1 MLTDFLAVF
10 LVDCILHPAVFTFYP
25 EKKKTINGPVTFF
38 VAGASSQSGDHTTG
52 TVRLG
57 HWVELP
63 EAELQDNMAVMLL
76 PYGGP

>member
-1 MLTDFLAVF
+1 MLTYFLAVF

-25 EKKKTINGPVTFF
+25 EKAKIKQWPCDFF

-52 TVRLG
+52 TVWLG

-76 PYGGP
+76 PYRGP